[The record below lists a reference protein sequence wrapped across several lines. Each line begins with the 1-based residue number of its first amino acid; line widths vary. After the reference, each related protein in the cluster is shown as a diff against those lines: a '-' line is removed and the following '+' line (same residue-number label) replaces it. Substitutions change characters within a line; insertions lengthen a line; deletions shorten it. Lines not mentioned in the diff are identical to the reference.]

1 MSLAV
6 PNIVFIVPYRN
17 RYQHKFFFS
26 NYVTNILNLSQ
37 NENYEIYFSHQTD
50 TKAFN
55 RGATKNIG
63 FLAMKQKYPNDYKDI
78 TFVFNDIDT
87 IPFSNI
93 FDYQTT
99 HGIVKHFYGF
109 EYALGGIVSITG
121 SDFEAAN
128 GFPNYWGWGMED
140 TVLQQRCQNIG
151 LSINRDQFFQIG
163 SPEILHLFDG
173 VSRLINRNDL
183 LRSNNDNGINGIR
196 TINNLLFT
204 IDKESSN
211 ELDNIHTV
219 ENDKIFVINIENFTT
234 GINYENDIDNYYK
247 YDLRENPRQSINRQG
262 SKMNPNNFN
271 NTNNWMNIPYFPNQ
285 ERRNELVQNYG
296 KDQAEEII
304 EYSYENSSDPN
315 IPIIPRHLQIQR
327 GQQPAYLTNNNQSIR
342 INQSNRINQGNRINQ
357 SNINAEQQRLIQM
370 AQQSQMNQL
379 NQQFNS
385 RTRIIPPN
393 INKFSPAYARI
404 IGVKPKATTSAN
416 IKLGGIY

>member
-1 MSLAV
+1 MSLVV

-26 NYVTNILNLSQ
+26 NYVTNILKLSQ
-37 NENYEIYFSHQTD
+37 NENYEIYFSHQCD
-50 TKAFN
+50 SRAFN

-151 LSINRDQFFQIG
+151 LSINRDQFFPIG

-211 ELDNIHTV
+211 MLDNIHTV

-262 SKMNPNNFN
+262 SKINPNNFN
-271 NTNNWMNIPYFPNQ
+271 NMNNWVNIPYFPNQ
-285 ERRNELVQNYG
+285 ERRNELIQNYG
-296 KDQAEEII
+296 KEQAEEII
-304 EYSYENSSDPN
+304 EYSYDNSNDPN
-315 IPIIPRHLQIQR
+315 IPAIPRHLQR
-327 GQQPAYLTNNNQSIR
+327 GQQHAYSNNNNQTNNTIS
-342 INQSNRINQGNRINQ
+342 
-357 SNINAEQQRLIQM
+357 EQQRFIQM
-370 AQQSQMNQL
+370 AQKSQMNQI

-385 RTRIIPPN
+385 RTRVIPPN

-404 IGVKPKATTSAN
+404 IGVKPKATKSAN

>member
-50 TKAFN
+50 TRAFN

-151 LSINRDQFFQIG
+151 LTINRDQFFQIG

-219 ENDKIFVINIENFTT
+219 ENDKIFVINIEKFTT

-247 YDLRENPRQSINRQG
+247 YDLRENPRQSINRQN
-262 SKMNPNNFN
+262 SKTNPNNFN
-271 NTNNWMNIPYFPNQ
+271 NMNNWMNIPYFPNQ

-315 IPIIPRHLQIQR
+315 IPVIPRHLQIQR
-327 GQQPAYLTNNNQSIR
+327 GQQPAYLTNNNRS
-342 INQSNRINQGNRINQ
+342 NQSNRINQGNQ

>member
-26 NYVTNILNLSQ
+26 NYVTNILKLSQ

-50 TKAFN
+50 TRAFN

-128 GFPNYWGWGMED
+128 GFPSYWGWGMED

-234 GINYENDIDNYYK
+234 GISYENDIDNYYK

-271 NTNNWMNIPYFPNQ
+271 NMNNWMNIPYFPNQ

-296 KDQAEEII
+296 KEQAEEII

-315 IPIIPRHLQIQR
+315 IPVIPRHLQIQR
-327 GQQPAYLTNNNQSIR
+327 GQQPAYLTNNNRSNR
-342 INQSNRINQGNRINQ
+342 SNQSNQSNQNNI
-357 SNINAEQQRLIQM
+357 NINAEQQRQRLIQM

>member
-1 MSLAV
+1 MSLVV

-37 NENYEIYFSHQTD
+37 NENYEIYFSHQCD
-50 TKAFN
+50 SRAFN

-63 FLAMKQKYPNDYKDI
+63 FLAMKTKYPNDYKDI

-151 LSINRDQFFQIG
+151 LSINRDQFFPIG

-173 VSRLINRNDL
+173 VSRLINRTDL

-211 ELDNIHTV
+211 MLDNIHTV
-219 ENDKIFVINIENFTT
+219 ENDKIFLINIETFTT

-247 YDLRENPRQSINRQG
+247 YDLRENPRQSINRQS
-262 SKMNPNNFN
+262 SKINPNNFN
-271 NTNNWMNIPYFPNQ
+271 NMNNWVNIPYFPNQ

-315 IPIIPRHLQIQR
+315 IPVIPRHLQR
-327 GQQPAYLTNNNQSIR
+327 GQQHAYSNNNTQTNNTIS
-342 INQSNRINQGNRINQ
+342 
-357 SNINAEQQRLIQM
+357 EQQRLIQM
-370 AQQSQMNQL
+370 AQQSQMNQI

-385 RTRIIPPN
+385 RTRVIPPN

-404 IGVKPKATTSAN
+404 IGVKPKATKSAN

>member
-1 MSLAV
+1 MTFLLYLMSLVV

-26 NYVTNILNLSQ
+26 NYVTNILKLSQ
-37 NENYEIYFSHQTD
+37 NDQYEIYFSHQCD
-50 TKAFN
+50 TRAFN
-55 RGATKNIG
+55 RGAAKNIG

-109 EYALGGIVSITG
+109 EYALGGIVAITG

-151 LSINRDQFFQIG
+151 LIINRDQFFQVG

-183 LRSNNDNGINGIR
+183 LRSNSDNGINGIR
-196 TINNLLFT
+196 TINNLLFK

-234 GINYENDIDNYYK
+234 GISYENDIDNFYK
-247 YDLRENPRQSINRQG
+247 YDLRENPRQTVNRQG
-262 SKMNPNNFN
+262 SKTNPTNFN
-271 NTNNWMNIPYFPNQ
+271 NSNNWMNIPYFPNQ
-285 ERRNELVQNYG
+285 ERRNELVKNYG
-296 KDQAEEII
+296 KEQAEEII
-304 EYSYENSSDPN
+304 EYSYENSNDPN
-315 IPIIPRHLQIQR
+315 IPVIPRHLQR
-327 GQQPAYLTNNNQSIR
+327 GQIQQSTR
-342 INQSNRINQGNRINQ
+342 FINH
-357 SNINAEQQRLIQM
+357 QQHQQHQQQQHQHQHNLLQM
-370 AQQSQMNQL
+370 AQQSQLNQL

-416 IKLGGIY
+416 IKLGGVY

>member
-234 GINYENDIDNYYK
+234 GISYENDIDNYYK
-247 YDLRENPRQSINRQG
+247 
-262 SKMNPNNFN
+262 
-271 NTNNWMNIPYFPNQ
+271 
-285 ERRNELVQNYG
+285 
-296 KDQAEEII
+296 
-304 EYSYENSSDPN
+304 
-315 IPIIPRHLQIQR
+315 
-327 GQQPAYLTNNNQSIR
+327 
-342 INQSNRINQGNRINQ
+342 
-357 SNINAEQQRLIQM
+357 
-370 AQQSQMNQL
+370 
-379 NQQFNS
+379 S
-385 RTRIIPPN
+385 R
-393 INKFSPAYARI
+393 
-404 IGVKPKATTSAN
+404 
-416 IKLGGIY
+416 